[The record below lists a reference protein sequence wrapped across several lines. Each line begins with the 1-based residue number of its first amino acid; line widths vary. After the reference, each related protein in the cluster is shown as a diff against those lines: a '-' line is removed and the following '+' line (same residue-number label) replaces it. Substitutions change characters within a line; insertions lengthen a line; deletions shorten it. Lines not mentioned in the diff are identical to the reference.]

1 MKVALLTGGGDCPGL
16 NPVIRAVVRTIHNA
30 GGKSIGMLE
39 GWRGAIEGNF
49 TDLRV
54 QDTDEIIARG
64 GTILGSSRTNPY
76 KDPDDPELA
85 DRLIKTFGELDVDA
99 LIAIGGDDTLGVASR
114 LYSERKFPVVGVP
127 KTIDNDLSCTDFT
140 FGFDTS
146 INIVMES
153 VDRLRTTAESHRR
166 VMVIETMGRHAGWI
180 ACFAG
185 IATAADFILVP
196 EVEVDIDEMC
206 NILKARRAEGKTYGL
221 IIASEGAKLPQSG
234 MVTQD
239 AEVDDF
245 GHVKLGGIGD
255 NLAEVIEERTGIETR
270 AVTLGH
276 LQRGGPPSAYDRVL
290 GTRLGINAARL
301 VLNRQFGR
309 MVALRGMGIVDAPLS
324 EAVGTLRTLDL
335 EFMREAGEFFK
346 YDADPNH
353 TS

>member
-1 MKVALLTGGGDCPGL
+1 
-16 NPVIRAVVRTIHNA
+16 
-30 GGKSIGMLE
+30 
-39 GWRGAIEGNF
+39 
-49 TDLRV
+49 
-54 QDTDEIIARG
+54 
-64 GTILGSSRTNPY
+64 
-76 KDPDDPELA
+76 
-85 DRLIKTFGELDVDA
+85 
-99 LIAIGGDDTLGVASR
+99 
-114 LYSERKFPVVGVP
+114 
-127 KTIDNDLSCTDFT
+127 
-140 FGFDTS
+140 
-146 INIVMES
+146 
-153 VDRLRTTAESHRR
+153 
-166 VMVIETMGRHAGWI
+166 MVIETMGRHAGWI

-206 NILKARRAEGKTYGL
+206 NILKARRAEGKSYGL

-255 NLAEVIEERTGIETR
+255 TLAEVIEERTGIETR

-301 VLNRQFGR
+301 VLNRQYGR

-353 TS
+353 TP